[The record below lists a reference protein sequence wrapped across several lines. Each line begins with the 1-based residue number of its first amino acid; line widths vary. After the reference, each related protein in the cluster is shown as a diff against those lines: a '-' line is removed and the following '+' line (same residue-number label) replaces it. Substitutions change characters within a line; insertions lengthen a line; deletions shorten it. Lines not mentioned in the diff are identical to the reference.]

1 MKTKQL
7 VRVCERMG
15 VGNLMAGVTL
25 QCRCPILWENQ
36 GQAGKGKFGKLA
48 KRDKREE
55 GELFDRSP
63 TINKQESITRGI
75 ASVL

>member
-1 MKTKQL
+1 MKTKRH

-15 VGNLMAGVTL
+15 VGYLMAGVTGSG
-25 QCRCPILWENQ
+25 RTR

-55 GELFDRSP
+55 GELF
-63 TINKQESITRGI
+63 
-75 ASVL
+75 